1 MKTCIVCG
9 KNFDENVNGACPC
22 CQFPAIAVLGG
33 AEDELIRFARQ
44 YRKDYLTDMRFG
56 VVCTTWKASGDRLVS
71 DRNEYVYFADG
82 STLPSRTWCD
92 RQLARRPDGGAV
104 NVRLAVEKAGH
115 SWVREVAV
123 PNLTQPQPQRGGH
136 PPVRRY
142 AARPGAAA
150 LAARPRNPSP
160 YRWLKTGTKRGNSF
174 VFRS

>member
-82 STLPSRTWCD
+82 STPAEQDVWCD
-92 RQLARRPDGGAV
+92 RQLARCIGVDIRYVLFMMDRWGHAD
-104 NVRLAVEKAGH
+104 RL
-115 SWVREVAV
+115 
-123 PNLTQPQPQRGGH
+123 
-136 PPVRRY
+136 
-142 AARPGAAA
+142 
-150 LAARPRNPSP
+150 
-160 YRWLKTGTKRGNSF
+160 LKEINAK
-174 VFRS
+174 

>member
-22 CQFPAIAVLGG
+22 CQFPAITVLGG

-82 STLPSRTWCD
+82 STPAEQDVWCD
-92 RQLARRPDGGAV
+92 RQLARYPTAAASTCAWPWRRPDT
-104 NVRLAVEKAGH
+104 AG
-115 SWVREVAV
+115 SGR
-123 PNLTQPQPQRGGH
+123 
-136 PPVRRY
+136 
-142 AARPGAAA
+142 
-150 LAARPRNPSP
+150 SP
-160 YRWLKTGTKRGNSF
+160 F
-174 VFRS
+174 PI

>member
-9 KNFDENVNGACPC
+9 KNFDENVNGACP

-82 STLPSRTWCD
+82 STPAEQDVWCD
-92 RQLARRPDGGAV
+92 RQLARCPDGGSV
-104 NVRLAVEKAGH
+104 DVRLAVEKAGH

-123 PNLTQPQPQRGGH
+123 PNLTQPQLQQVGIRLCGDTLHARVLLRSGGQTTESQ
-136 PPVRRY
+136 PVS
-142 AARPGAAA
+142 
-150 LAARPRNPSP
+150 LVEDRN
-160 YRWLKTGTKRGNSF
+160 
-174 VFRS
+174 

>member
-22 CQFPAIAVLGG
+22 YQFPAIAVLGG

-82 STLPSRTWCD
+82 STPAEQDVWCD
-92 RQLARRPDGGAV
+92 RQLARCPDGGSV

-115 SWVREVAV
+115 SWGREVAV
-123 PNLTQPQPQRGGH
+123 PNLTQPQLQQVGIRLCGDTLHARVLLRSGGQTTESQ
-136 PPVRRY
+136 PVS
-142 AARPGAAA
+142 
-150 LAARPRNPSP
+150 LVEDRN
-160 YRWLKTGTKRGNSF
+160 
-174 VFRS
+174 